1 LKLLEKIFFFP
12 PVVDCIFFYWYS
24 LKSALVDYF
33 ELEKIGKTNLNK
45 GGQGSIGQSHFHFV
59 ELMKNAE
66 VMKTTHRENEE
77 SAIKF

>member
-1 LKLLEKIFFFP
+1 
-12 PVVDCIFFYWYS
+12 
-24 LKSALVDYF
+24 LVDYF